1 VADSAPYLHDGRAA
15 TLEDAIRLHGG
26 QGQRAAKIFAALKGE
41 EQTQLVAFLKTLR
54 AP

>member
-1 VADSAPYLHDGRAA
+1 MHDGRAA

-26 QGQRAAKIFAALKGE
+26 QAARSARRFGSLQASQQAE
-41 EQTQLVAFLKTLR
+41 LVSFLKTLR